1 MKIVKKLA
9 TDTHMFDTEA
19 RRILYVGDRVG
30 GTAYNHIWPKL
41 DDDEFET
48 AEEVIQF
55 LADIFDDPLK
65 KQKAK
70 QDLVKLF
77 QGNWTF
83 HKYHSEFARI
93 TRILKLTEDDLKDEL
108 TAKLSKE
115 YSLAVLGDDDL
126 TYAQLV
132 KKLYTVDKK
141 LQAAQALDRSVKNNK
156 SSASGSGGQSGSKTT
171 DAPKGS
177 STTDKKFPNQ
187 RSAEEKALLIEK
199 RLCIKCCKPGH
210 IIPAC
215 PEARSLPFPTNLK
228 TILQRPKESQTQI
241 SNVEADKA
249 DEEVVDDSQEKE

>member
-1 MKIVKKLA
+1 L
-9 TDTHMFDTEA
+9 FDTEQ
-19 RRILYVGDRVG
+19 RRILYVGNRVK
-30 GTAYNHIWPKL
+30 GTAYNHIWSKL
-41 DDDEFET
+41 ADDEFET

-65 KQKAK
+65 KQRAK

-93 TRILKLTEDDLKDEL
+93 TRILKLSEEDLKDEL

-115 YSLAVLGDDDL
+115 YSLAVLADDDL

-132 KKLYTVDKK
+132 KKLYVVDKK
-141 LQAAQALDRSVKNNK
+141 LQAAAALDRSVKNNK
-156 SSASGSGGQSGSKTT
+156 GSGSGGQSGSGSKGA
-171 DAPKGS
+171 DASKGS
-177 STTDKKFPNQ
+177 AETGKRFPNQ

-210 IIPAC
+210 IIPNC
-215 PEARSLPFPTNLK
+215 PEAKSLPFPTNLK
-228 TILQRPKESQTQI
+228 TILQKPKETNI
-241 SNVEADKA
+241 SSIETEEE
-249 DEEVVDDSQEKE
+249 EEVVEDTQGKE